1 MSPQET
7 TAETESDLPMSDQQL
22 TIGELNEAD
31 CKELFNALCAA
42 RKGDFSVR
50 LPEETF
56 GEIGHEFNLLLEMN
70 DSFTSEI
77 SRVGKLVGEE
87 GLLNERASLGD
98 VEGFWSDGV
107 DAMNSLIDNLAQPVG
122 VIQDVLYAV
131 ANGDLSH
138 KMEVSVN
145 GRPLKGE
152 FYNIATTVNIMLER
166 LDAFASEV
174 TRVTREV
181 GTDGK
186 LGGQAQVEGIKGS
199 WKVIKDNVNLMA
211 LNLTN
216 QVRNIADVATAVR
229 RSAGEL
235 TSVSTRMNTNATETS
250 EQARSASTSASE
262 VDRNVQTVT
271 TGMEGL
277 SSGVAEIAKYA
288 SDAAQVG
295 AEAAD
300 VADSTNSTISKL
312 GLSSTE
318 IGKVIKVITS
328 IAEQTNLLALNA
340 TIEAARAGEAG
351 KGFAVVANE
360 VKELAKETAKAT
372 DDISEKIQMIQT
384 DTHSAVEAIGQI
396 GSIISKINGTQDRIV
411 KAVGEQTSTTTAMG
425 RNLESA
431 ARGANEISHNIG
443 KVASAAESTSAGAT
457 DSKNAAAD
465 MERVAEEL
473 QTLVNQF
480 TF

>member
-1 MSPQET
+1 M
-7 TAETESDLPMSDQQL
+7 
-22 TIGELNEAD
+22 
-31 CKELFNALCAA
+31 NA
-42 RKGDFSVR
+42 
-50 LPEETF
+50 
-56 GEIGHEFNLLLEMN
+56 
-70 DSFTSEI
+70 
-77 SRVGKLVGEE
+77 
-87 GLLNERASLGD
+87 
-98 VEGFWSDGV
+98 
-107 DAMNSLIDNLAQPVG
+107 LIDNLAQPVG

-138 KMEVSVN
+138 KMDVEVN

-216 QVRNIADVATAVR
+216 QVRNISDVATAVR

-235 TSVSTRMNTNATETS
+235 TSVSTRMNENATETS
-250 EQARSASTSASE
+250 EQAHSASSSAAE

-271 TGMEGL
+271 TGMEYL

-288 SDAAQVG
+288 SDAAEVG
-295 AEAAD
+295 AEAAH
-300 VADSTNSTISKL
+300 VAHSTNSTISKL

-372 DDISEKIQMIQT
+372 DDISEKIQMIQS
-384 DTHSAVEAIGQI
+384 DTHGAVEAIGQI
-396 GSIISKINGTQDRIV
+396 GDIIKKINGTQDRIV
-411 KAVGEQTSTTTAMG
+411 KAVGEQTATTIALG
-425 RNLESA
+425 ENLESA
-431 ARGANEISHNIG
+431 AKGTKGISHNIG
-443 KVASAAESTSAGAT
+443 KVVTAAESTSMGAT
-457 DSKNAAAD
+457 DSKNAAAE

-473 QTLVNQF
+473 QTLVSQF